1 MKPTGTSLTEG
12 ANMTEEVNST
22 SPVSDE
28 QATAQTT
35 PPPEAPVVD
44 PVYAVEAQ
52 VAEQQKQLRSLDDLD
67 PEARRLAE
75 AHASRA
81 VNEALRNK
89 QEKGDFISRAEMDRV
104 LEQERNSVIN
114 EMAARDTARDT
125 LYEYLH
131 GHGIAPGTPAYSEFA
146 QASQLFKPEQLMTAE
161 GVAAIVRSM
170 PSQHN
175 ADSQV
180 MPGAGTGSSRIQD
193 LVASSSMGA
202 LGAKAGE
209 SDISTRAH
217 ELLQEAHKQK
227 RI

>member
-1 MKPTGTSLTEG
+1 
-12 ANMTEEVNST
+12 MTEEVNTSE

-28 QATAQTT
+28 QATPQTT
-35 PPPEAPVVD
+35 PPPEAIIVD
-44 PVYAVEAQ
+44 PVTAVEAQ

-67 PEARRLAE
+67 PEAKRIAE

-81 VNEALRNK
+81 VNEALRSK
-89 QEKGDFISRAEMDRV
+89 QEKGDFISRVEMERV

-114 EMAARDTARDT
+114 EMAARDNARDT
-125 LYEYLH
+125 LYEFLH

-170 PSQHN
+170 PSRHD

-180 MPGAGTGSSRIQD
+180 MPSAGVNSYVSEII
-193 LVASSSMGA
+193 ASST
-202 LGAKAGE
+202 LGSAGIVAGE
-209 SDISTRAH
+209 TDMNKRAI
-217 ELLQEAHKQK
+217 ELLHEAHKQN

>member
-1 MKPTGTSLTEG
+1 
-12 ANMTEEVNST
+12 MTEEVNTSE

-28 QATAQTT
+28 QATPQTT
-35 PPPEAPVVD
+35 PTQEAPVVD
-44 PVYAVEAQ
+44 PAAAVEAQ
-52 VAEQQKQLRSLDDLD
+52 VAEQQRQIRSLDDLD

-114 EMAARDTARDT
+114 EMAARDNARDT
-125 LYEYLH
+125 LYEHLH
-131 GHGIAPGTPAYSEFA
+131 SHGIAPGTPAYSEFA
-146 QASQLFKPEQLMTAE
+146 HASQLFKPEQLLSAE

-175 ADSQV
+175 PDQQV

-193 LVASSSMGA
+193 LVASSTMGA
-202 LGAKAGE
+202 AGLQAE
-209 SDISTRAH
+209 EADMNVRAH

>member
-1 MKPTGTSLTEG
+1 
-12 ANMTEEVNST
+12 MTEEVNTSE

-28 QATAQTT
+28 QATPQTT
-35 PPPEAPVVD
+35 PTQEAPVVD
-44 PVYAVEAQ
+44 PAHAVEAQ
-52 VAEQQKQLRSLDDLD
+52 VAEQQRQIRSLDDLD
-67 PEARRLAE
+67 PEAKRIAE

-104 LEQERNSVIN
+104 LQQERNSVIE
-114 EMAARDTARDT
+114 EMAARDSARDT
-125 LYEYLH
+125 LYEHLH

-146 QASQLFKPEQLMTAE
+146 QASQLFKPEQLMSAE

-170 PSQHN
+170 SSRHN
-175 ADSQV
+175 VESQV
-180 MPGAGTGSSRIQD
+180 MPSTGTSSQVQELIASSTMGAQG
-193 LVASSSMGA
+193 LVA
-202 LGAKAGE
+202 GE
-209 SDISTRAH
+209 KDMNVRAH

>member
-1 MKPTGTSLTEG
+1 
-12 ANMTEEVNST
+12 MTEEVNTSE

-28 QATAQTT
+28 QATPQTT
-35 PPPEAPVVD
+35 PTQEAPVVD
-44 PVYAVEAQ
+44 PAAAVEAQ
-52 VAEQQKQLRSLDDLD
+52 VAEQQRQIRSLDDLD

-114 EMAARDTARDT
+114 EMTARDNARDT

-131 GHGIAPGTPAYSEFA
+131 SHGIAPGTPAYSEFA
-146 QASQLFKPEQLMTAE
+146 HASQLFKPEQLLSAE

-175 ADSQV
+175 PDQQV

-193 LVASSSMGA
+193 LVASSTMGA
-202 LGAKAGE
+202 AGLQAE
-209 SDISTRAH
+209 EADMNVRAH

>member
-1 MKPTGTSLTEG
+1 
-12 ANMTEEVNST
+12 MTEEVNST

-35 PPPEAPVVD
+35 PPPEAIIVD
-44 PVYAVEAQ
+44 PATAVEAQ

-114 EMAARDTARDT
+114 EMAARDNARDT
-125 LYEYLH
+125 LYEHLH
-131 GHGIAPGTPAYSEFA
+131 GFGIAPGTPAYSEFA

-175 ADSQV
+175 AEQQV
-180 MPGAGTGSSRIQD
+180 MPGAGVNSYVSEMI
-193 LVASSSMGA
+193 ASSS
-202 LGAKAGE
+202 LGAGGLVAGE
-209 SDISTRAH
+209 TDMNTRAI
-217 ELLQEAHKQK
+217 ELLHEAQKQK

>member
-1 MKPTGTSLTEG
+1 
-12 ANMTEEVNST
+12 MTEEVNST

>member
-1 MKPTGTSLTEG
+1 
-12 ANMTEEVNST
+12 MTEEVNST

-52 VAEQQKQLRSLDDLD
+52 VAEQQKQIRSLDDLD

-89 QEKGDFISRAEMDRV
+89 QEKGDFISRAEMERV

-114 EMAARDTARDT
+114 EMAARDAARDT

-131 GHGIAPGTPAYSEFA
+131 GHGISPGTPAYSEFA
-146 QASQLFKPEQLMTAE
+146 QASQLFKPEQLLTSE

-170 PSQHN
+170 PSRHG
-175 ADSQV
+175 AESQV

-202 LGAKAGE
+202 LGAQAGE
-209 SDISTRAH
+209 KDISTRAH
-217 ELLQEAHKQK
+217 ELLQEAHKQN

>member
-1 MKPTGTSLTEG
+1 
-12 ANMTEEVNST
+12 MTEEVNST

-28 QATAQTT
+28 QATPQTT
-35 PPPEAPVVD
+35 PTQEAPVVD
-44 PVYAVEAQ
+44 PAAAVEAQ
-52 VAEQQKQLRSLDDLD
+52 VAEQQRQIRSLDDLD
-67 PEARRLAE
+67 PEAKRIAE

-104 LEQERNSVIN
+104 LQQERNSVIE

-125 LYEYLH
+125 LYEHLH

-146 QASQLFKPEQLMTAE
+146 QASQLFKPEQLMSAD

-170 PSQHN
+170 SSRHN
-175 ADSQV
+175 AESQV
-180 MPGAGTGSSRIQD
+180 MPGTGTSSHVQELIASSTMGAQG
-193 LVASSSMGA
+193 LVA
-202 LGAKAGE
+202 GE
-209 SDISTRAH
+209 VDMNVRAH
-217 ELLQEAHKQK
+217 ELLNEAHKQK